1 MNRFILILAFFSI
14 SSIMMAQKNVYLSR
28 SERNKKSAE
37 YYDLATEL
45 YQNGKHDKAIR
56 YYDSAISL
64 NLRRLDYYLSRAE
77 AKEMLGNYVA
87 ALVDYAAVIEIDYM
101 DPYAINAYFKRG
113 LIYHRHKNYASAIED
128 FTHLLNIENFGETR
142 TLIFKGEQQNEGG
155 EVKFAGVT
163 TVDKMKGEV
172 FNARA
177 KSYQMTGEREK
188 ALADFEKAITENS
201 LEPNYY
207 INRGLYWLHVSD
219 TASAKVDF
227 VKALEIRAGYKP
239 ALYNLSKISSVK
251 ERASLDD
258 ELYVD
263 NEVSVVFSQRAYDKF
278 LNGDYRGAL
287 KDYDSAL
294 FWMPKNAEDLMN
306 RGIVKSKL
314 RRPRSAIADFDESI
328 KTDKKLYRNY
338 VLIGNAFQVLKDYK
352 KAVAYYDFYLGSKGV
367 DAQVLYNKGVAELKL
382 GNRKQACQDLTRA
395 LQMGEKR
402 AVKAKESACR

>member
-1 MNRFILILAFFSI
+1 
-14 SSIMMAQKNVYLSR
+14 MAQNVYSSR

-45 YQNGKHDKAIR
+45 YQNDKYKKAIA

-77 AKEMLGNYVA
+77 AKEMIGNYVA
-87 ALVDYAAVIEIDYM
+87 ALVDYTTVIEINYQ

-113 LIYHRHKNYASAIED
+113 LIYHRQKNYAAAIED
-128 FTHLLNIENFGETR
+128 FTHLLDIENFGETR

-155 EVKFAGVT
+155 EVKFSGIT
-163 TVDKMKGEV
+163 TIDKMRGEV

-177 KSYQMTGEREK
+177 QSYQMIGEKEK
-188 ALADFEKAITENS
+188 ALTDFEMAITENS

-207 INRGLYWLHVSD
+207 VNRGLYWLHVLD
-219 TASAKVDF
+219 TASAKADF
-227 VKALEIRAGYKP
+227 IKALEIRAGYKP
-239 ALYNLSKISSVK
+239 ALYNLSKISSAK
-251 ERASLDD
+251 ERESLNK

-263 NEVSVVFSQRAYDKF
+263 NEVAVVFSQRAYDKF
-278 LNGDYRGAL
+278 LAGNYRGAL

-306 RGIVKSKL
+306 RGIVKAKL
-314 RRPRSAIADFDESI
+314 RRPRSAIADFDKSI
-328 KTDKKLYRNY
+328 KLDKGLYRNY
-338 VLIGNAFQVLKDYK
+338 FLIGNAFQILKDYNN
-352 KAVAYYDFYLGSKGV
+352 AVTYYEFYLNSKGA

-382 GNRKQACQDLTRA
+382 GNKTQACKDLTQA

-402 AVKAKESACR
+402 AIKAKESVCR

>member
-1 MNRFILILAFFSI
+1 
-14 SSIMMAQKNVYLSR
+14 MAQEDKHSSR
-28 SERNKKSAE
+28 SERNKKSTE
-37 YYDLATEL
+37 YYDLAIEL

-77 AKEMLGNYVA
+77 AKEMTGNYVA
-87 ALVDYAAVIEIDYM
+87 ALVDYATVIEIDSE

-113 LIYHRHKNYASAIED
+113 LIYHRQKNYASAIED
-128 FTHLLNIENFGETR
+128 FAYLLNIENFGETK
-142 TLIFKGEQQNEGG
+142 TVIFKGEQQNEGG

-177 KSYQMTGEREK
+177 QSYQMIGEREK
-188 ALADFEKAITENS
+188 ALADFERAIAENS
-201 LEPNYY
+201 LEPNYFV
-207 INRGLYWLHVSD
+207 NRGMYWLYVLD
-219 TASAKVDF
+219 TVLAKADF
-227 VKALEIRAGYKP
+227 IKALEIRVGYKP

-251 ERASLDD
+251 ERASLNN

-314 RRPRSAIADFDESI
+314 RRPRSAIADFDKSI
-328 KTDKKLYRNY
+328 GLDKKLYRNY
-338 VLIGNAFQVLKDYK
+338 FLIGNAFQVLKDYK
-352 KAVAYYDFYLGSKGV
+352 KAVTYYEFYLGTEGV

-402 AVKAKESACR
+402 AAKAKESACR

>member
-1 MNRFILILAFFSI
+1 MNRFILILALLTI
-14 SSIMMAQKNVYLSR
+14 SVLATAQKDVNFSR
-28 SERNKKSAE
+28 SEKSKKSAE
-37 YYDLATEL
+37 YYEIATGL
-45 YQNGKHDKAIR
+45 YQNGKYEHAIR

-77 AKEMLGNYVA
+77 AKEMLGNIVA
-87 ALVDYAAVIEIDYM
+87 ALVDYAAVIEIDHE

-113 LIYHRHKNYASAIED
+113 LIYHRQKNYASAIED
-128 FTHLLNIENFGETR
+128 FTYLLNIENFGETR
-142 TLIFKGEQQNEGG
+142 TMIFKGEQQNEGG

-177 KSYQMTGEREK
+177 QAYQMTGEKEK
-188 ALADFEKAITENS
+188 ALADYEMAIRENA

-207 INRGLYWLHVSD
+207 VNRGLYWLQVSD
-219 TASAKVDF
+219 TTSAKADF
-227 VKALEIRAGYKP
+227 IKALEIRAGYKP
-239 ALYNLSKISSVK
+239 ALYNLSKVSSMK
-251 ERASLDD
+251 ERESLNK

-278 LNGDYRGAL
+278 LNEDYRGAL

-306 RGIVKSKL
+306 RGIIKSKL
-314 RRPRSAIADFDESI
+314 RRPRSAIADFDKSI
-328 KTDKKLYRNY
+328 KLDKKLYRNY
-338 VLIGNAFQVLKDYK
+338 FLIGNAFQVLKDYK
-352 KAVAYYDFYLGSKGV
+352 KAVTYYEFYLGSTGH

-382 GNRKQACQDLTRA
+382 GNKKQACQDLTRA
-395 LQMGEKR
+395 LHLGEKR
-402 AVKAKESACR
+402 AAKAKESACR